1 MTGGLGGQAL
11 LRQLLMR
18 GKMTIRR
25 IVPDFEVAD
34 PAVGREFYQDV
45 LGLELA
51 MDMGWI
57 RTYVSPSNRKAQINL
72 MRTSPGA
79 AVPDYSVEVQDV
91 AAVHARAVAAGMEIV
106 YPLTLEPWGVR
117 RFFVRDPHGR
127 VANIMNHAT
136 A

>member
-1 MTGGLGGQAL
+1 MMTGGLGGQAL
-11 LRQLLMR
+11 LPQLLMR

-34 PAVGREFYQDV
+34 PSVGYEFYQDV

-57 RTYVSPSNRKAQINL
+57 RTYVSPSNRTAQINL

-91 AAVHARAVAAGMEIV
+91 ALQCMRA
-106 YPLTLEPWGVR
+106 PSR
-117 RFFVRDPHGR
+117 RAWRSFIR
-127 VANIMNHAT
+127 
-136 A
+136 